1 MQALPQI
8 QLIMESELWQ
18 DSEGPG
24 VGHQGISEKTVIL
37 EGKWSK
43 NGAEL
48 SNLALGITAMCLNG
62 LSSRK
67 TI

>member
-1 MQALPQI
+1 MRGMCCYILGCVWGCNRRHPKPEVQALPQI

-37 EGKWSK
+37 EGK
-43 NGAEL
+43 
-48 SNLALGITAMCLNG
+48 
-62 LSSRK
+62 
-67 TI
+67 